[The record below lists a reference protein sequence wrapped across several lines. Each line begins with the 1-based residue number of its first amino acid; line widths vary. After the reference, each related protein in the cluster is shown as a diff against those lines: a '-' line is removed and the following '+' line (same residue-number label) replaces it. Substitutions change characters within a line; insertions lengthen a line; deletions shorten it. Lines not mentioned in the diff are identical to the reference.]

1 MCYIYTHTSMVEG
14 KSCMQMNGS
23 SKEGKQKISGL
34 TFPELK
40 KWVTTDLGMKP
51 FRAQQM
57 FSWIH
62 LKRVTSFHQMTDISL
77 AARNRLEQAGEIT
90 ALETC
95 NTITADDGTV
105 KYSFT
110 MEDGEVI
117 ESVLIPDP
125 PRLTACISTQAGCRC
140 ACTFCQTGKGGFRRD
155 LRTDEIVAQLYGLQ
169 NSTDNRISNVVFM
182 GMGEPMDNFPALC
195 DALSIISD
203 DRGICIG
210 ARKITIS
217 TVGIPGGI
225 GRLAKLDGQYG
236 LAVSLHSAVESTRR
250 KLVPVSKTLTLP
262 ELKRE
267 LLGYIS
273 LKGRRIT
280 LEYCL
285 IAGINDSLEEASA
298 LAEFAADIEC
308 KINLLIYNP
317 VQGAPYRRP
326 DIESVNRFMQYLYPR
341 CQAVI
346 LRRSRGSDIAAACG
360 QLGPSSQSTSSI

>member
-1 MCYIYTHTSMVEG
+1 MVEG
-14 KSCMQMNGS
+14 KYFIQMNGN
-23 SKEGKQKISGL
+23 SKEKKVKISGL
-34 TFPELK
+34 TFSGLK
-40 KWVTTDLGMKP
+40 KWVTEDLGMKP
-51 FRAQQM
+51 YRARQL

-62 LKRVTSFHQMTDISL
+62 LKRVSSFHQMTDIALS
-77 AARNRLEQAGEIT
+77 ARNRLEKISEIT
-90 ALETC
+90 TLEIRE
-95 NTITADDGTV
+95 TITADDGTV

-110 MEDGEVI
+110 LDDGEVI

-125 PRLTACISTQAGCRC
+125 PRLTACLSTQAGCKFG
-140 ACTFCQTGKGGFRRD
+140 CTFCQTGRGGFRRD

-169 NSTDNRISNVVFM
+169 NSTEDRISNVVFM
-182 GMGEPMDNFPALC
+182 GMGEPLDNFPALR

-210 ARKITIS
+210 ARKITVS

-225 GRLAKLDGQYG
+225 GRLAQLDGQYG

-262 ELKRE
+262 ELKRDMMD
-267 LLGYIS
+267 YIS
-273 LKGRRIT
+273 RRGRRIT

-285 IAGINDSLEEASA
+285 IAGINDTLKEASA
-298 LAEFAADIEC
+298 LAVFASDIEC

-317 VQGAPYRRP
+317 VEGTSYRRP
-326 DIESVNRFMQYLYPR
+326 DTESVNRFMQYLYPR

-360 QLGPSSQSTSSI
+360 QLGPSAQSTSST

>member
-1 MCYIYTHTSMVEG
+1 MVEG

-23 SKEGKQKISGL
+23 SKKHMVKISEL
-34 TFPELK
+34 TFPQLK
-40 KWVTTDLGMKP
+40 EWVTVELGMKP
-51 FRAQQM
+51 YRAKQL

-77 AARNRLEQAGEIT
+77 SARNQLDQACEIT
-90 ALETC
+90 VLDPRDTL
-95 NTITADDGTV
+95 TADDGTV

-110 MEDGEVI
+110 LEDGEVI

-125 PRLTACISTQAGCRC
+125 PRLTACLSTQAGCRC
-140 ACTFCQTGKGGFRRD
+140 GCTFCQTGRGGFRRN
-155 LRTDEIVAQLYGLQ
+155 LRTDEIVTQLYGLQ
-169 NSTDNRISNVVFM
+169 NSTADRISNVVFM
-182 GMGEPMDNFPALC
+182 GMGEPMDNFPALS

-210 ARKITIS
+210 ARKITVS

-225 GRLAKLDGQYG
+225 EKLTQLDGQYG
-236 LAVSLHSAVESTRR
+236 LAVSLHSAVESTRL
-250 KLVPVSKTLTLP
+250 KLVPVSKVLP
-262 ELKRE
+262 LRELKRDMMN
-267 LLGYIS
+267 YVNR
-273 LKGRRIT
+273 KGRRIT

-285 IAGINDSLEEASA
+285 IAGINDTLEEASA
-298 LAEFAADIEC
+298 LAEFAGDIEC

-317 VQGAPYRRP
+317 VEGAPYRRP
-326 DIESVNRFMQYLYPR
+326 DSESVNRFMQHLYPR

-360 QLGPSSQSTSSI
+360 QLGPSGRSTSLN

>member
-1 MCYIYTHTSMVEG
+1 
-14 KSCMQMNGS
+14 MQTNGS
-23 SKEGKQKISGL
+23 LKEHMVKISGL
-34 TFPELK
+34 TYPELK
-40 KWVTTDLGMKP
+40 KWVTFDLGMKP
-51 FRAQQM
+51 YRAQQL

-62 LKRVTSFHQMTDISL
+62 LRRVNSFHQMTDISL
-77 AARNRLEQAGEIT
+77 SARNRFEEICEIT

-110 MEDGEVI
+110 LDDGEVI

-140 ACTFCQTGKGGFRRD
+140 GCTFCQTGRGGFRRN

-169 NSTDNRISNVVFM
+169 NGTDDRISNVVFM
-182 GMGEPMDNFPALC
+182 GMGEPMDNFPALR

-225 GRLAKLDGQYG
+225 EKLTQLDDQYG
-236 LAVSLHSAVESTRR
+236 LAVSLHSAVESTRL
-250 KLVPVSKTLTLP
+250 KLVPVSKTLPLR
-262 ELKRE
+262 ELKKAMKD
-267 LLGYIS
+267 YIS
-273 LKGRRIT
+273 RKGRRIT
-280 LEYCL
+280 IEYCL
-285 IAGINDSLEEASA
+285 IAGINDTREEASA
-298 LAEFAADIEC
+298 LAEFTGDIEC
-308 KINLLIYNP
+308 KINLLVYNP
-317 VQGAPYRRP
+317 VEGAQYRRP
-326 DIESVNRFMQYLYPR
+326 EAESVNRFMRYLYPR
-341 CQAVI
+341 CQAVM

-360 QLGPSSQSTSSI
+360 QLGPAARND

>member
-1 MCYIYTHTSMVEG
+1 V
-14 KSCMQMNGS
+14 KV
-23 SKEGKQKISGL
+23 SGL

-40 KWVTTDLGMKP
+40 KWVVADLGMKP
-51 FRAQQM
+51 YRARQL

-62 LKRVTSFHQMTDISL
+62 MKRVISFQQMTDISL
-77 AARNRLEQAGEIT
+77 SARNRLEQVCEIT

-95 NTITADDGTV
+95 NTVAADDGTV
-105 KYSFT
+105 KHSFVLD
-110 MEDGEVI
+110 DGEVI
-117 ESVLIPDP
+117 ESVLIPDA

-140 ACTFCQTGKGGFRRD
+140 GCTFCQTGRGGFRRN

-169 NSTDNRISNVVFM
+169 NSTEDRISNVVFM
-182 GMGEPMDNFPALC
+182 GMGEPMDNFPALG

-210 ARKITIS
+210 ARKITVS

-225 GRLAKLDGQYG
+225 GRLAQLDGQYG
-236 LAVSLHSAVESTRR
+236 LAVSLHSAIESTRL
-250 KLVPVSKTLTLP
+250 KLVPVSKTLSLR
-262 ELKRE
+262 ELKRD
-267 LLGYIS
+267 LMDYVS
-273 LKGRRIT
+273 RKGRRIT

-285 IAGINDSLEEASA
+285 IAGVNDTLEEASA
-298 LAEFAADIEC
+298 LAEFAGDIEC

-317 VQGAPYRRP
+317 VEGAPYRRP
-326 DIESVNRFMQYLYPR
+326 DIESVNRFMHYLYPR

-360 QLGPSSQSTSSI
+360 QLGPAARSTSTSLSEHY